1 MSGMQGFYNVFT
13 MLIVVVNKIKREAVV
28 WSMAGAKH
36 VGSIVLRKELF

>member
-1 MSGMQGFYNVFT
+1 